1 MRIRLTRNLLIW
13 SMVTLCVATV
23 VCSPGCTNER
33 RPTGGKS
40 ESATAP
46 VRVERRTPADGI
58 IISRY
63 HHLRSGRMVVVKG
76 GTEQAVAGEWLR
88 TLTAFAGSGEADLV
102 RQMSDLLTKDAAK
115 GLLGLTLIKP
125 GVRLTVSSAALPGGK
140 ETMSVN
146 AEDLGTSRGVK
157 VRGSTTD
164 SMLREWL
171 EAVKKAGSEKDFVDL
186 VNANHAKGLTEA
198 SGAFEGVLITTL
210 WQVK

>member
-1 MRIRLTRNLLIW
+1 MQLKGVLGLILWITAASQMRAQTP
-13 SMVTLCVATV
+13 T
-23 VCSPGCTNER
+23 
-33 RPTGGKS
+33 PTGAKAEKG
-40 ESATAP
+40 AP

-63 HHLRSGRMVVVKG
+63 HDLRSGRMVVVKG

-88 TLTAFAGSGEADLV
+88 TLNAFEESGEADLV

>member
-1 MRIRLTRNLLIW
+1 MQLKGVLGLILW
-13 SMVTLCVATV
+13 ITAASQVLAQTPT
-23 VCSPGCTNER
+23 
-33 RPTGGKS
+33 PTGAKAGKG
-40 ESATAP
+40 AP

-63 HHLRSGRMVVVKG
+63 HDLRSGRMVVVKG

-88 TLTAFAGSGEADLV
+88 TLTAFEGSGEADLV
-102 RQMSDLLTKDAAK
+102 RQMSDLLTKNAAK
-115 GLLGLTLIKP
+115 GFLGLTLINE

-140 ETMSVN
+140 EAMSVN
-146 AEDLGTSRGVK
+146 ADDLRTGRSVK
-157 VRGSTTD
+157 MDGSATQA
-164 SMLREWL
+164 LALEWL